1 MAKACTTEKTA
12 SRQRWIEEGLL
23 ELMQK
28 DRFEDITVAALCRH
42 LSLSRRSFYRYFEDL
57 EDVLDS
63 LMHHTFQDFASPNT
77 VLNIRELQINFQ
89 FWLEHRSLLQ
99 ALAISGLNGKLSEYA
114 LRYTDEEALKKYLVT
129 SDLGMDISREVNLF
143 VIHGLSSLIIA
154 WYAEDFPKTPEQMA
168 AIAHR
173 MLSAPILLSR

>member
-89 FWLEHRSLLQ
+89 FWLEHRSLVTVEKSEHSKFLRAERTEMLRAARIFQ
-99 ALAISGLNGKLSEYA
+99 HFSFSKNGQFC
-114 LRYTDEEALKKYLVT
+114 V
-129 SDLGMDISREVNLF
+129 
-143 VIHGLSSLIIA
+143 
-154 WYAEDFPKTPEQMA
+154 
-168 AIAHR
+168 
-173 MLSAPILLSR
+173 